1 MKQLFV
7 TAAREVEFQEV
18 PTPVCPPDGI
28 LVKAIITAVSSGT
41 EIRVYRAIPVDKEG
55 KYLHTN
61 YPYKL
66 PCVNGYSM
74 VGEVVETGAEVN
86 NFAVGDRAFVAQ
98 PHGEYAVDLA
108 KDAVKLPSSIA
119 DEEAVFLS
127 LLRVTQTA
135 IRRGNP
141 TPGETVAIIG
151 QGVIGQS
158 TLALCQAFGHPS
170 IAIDQHESRLK
181 ISRKLGADLAISPN
195 EKDFNQRVHDFCG
208 GRGADLVIEAASVW
222 PAIQTSMEIARPGGK
237 VVVVARHTDMPNFSP
252 VNDPY
257 LGKDVSLVSSYTADP
272 EGQRWDY
279 NNTMTLN
286 LNLFEKGKL
295 SLAPMITH
303 HFQWKEIGE
312 AYRRLD
318 EGELD
323 MVGVIIH
330 WS

>member
-55 KYLHTN
+55 KFLHTN

-86 NFAVGDRAFVAQ
+86 KFTVGDRAFVAQ
-98 PHGEYAVDLA
+98 PHGEYAVELA

-181 ISRKLGADLAISPN
+181 ISRKLGADLAISPS
-195 EKDFNQRVHDFCG
+195 EKDFNQRVHEFCG

-295 SLAPMITH
+295 SLAPIITH
-303 HFQWKEIGE
+303 HFQWNEIGE